1 MRRLVFYMMMT
12 TTTTM
17 MMMTMV
23 PMMSS
28 SSFSSLSLC
37 KTFFF
42 FFVVFCVLCCLCFV
56 WSPFSLLSFF
66 FFSGVAL
73 SFRSHKQAT
82 KKSDTYFSSQ
92 NQRSRLIRGVIN
104 SRVDRFDW
112 FLSLSLSLFLTH
124 THSQAFLSSSFPLHT
139 THTPSR
145 HHHQRAT
152 KREKE

>member
-1 MRRLVFYMMMT
+1 M
-12 TTTTM
+12 
-17 MMMTMV
+17 
-23 PMMSS
+23 
-28 SSFSSLSLC
+28 
-37 KTFFF
+37 
-42 FFVVFCVLCCLCFV
+42 

-92 NQRSRLIRGVIN
+92 HQRSRLIRGVIN

-152 KREKE
+152 KREKEKRESESEREYYPFFVLLFLFEKRINQIRERKGKG

>member
-1 MRRLVFYMMMT
+1 M
-12 TTTTM
+12 
-17 MMMTMV
+17 
-23 PMMSS
+23 
-28 SSFSSLSLC
+28 
-37 KTFFF
+37 
-42 FFVVFCVLCCLCFV
+42 

-73 SFRSHKQAT
+73 SFRSHTQAT
-82 KKSDTYFSSQ
+82 KKSDTYFSSPH
-92 NQRSRLIRGVIN
+92 QRSRLIRGVIN

-112 FLSLSLSLFLTH
+112 FLSLSLSLSLFLTH

-152 KREKE
+152 KREKEKRESESEREYYPFFVRVLLFLFEKRINQIRERKGKG

>member
-1 MRRLVFYMMMT
+1 MFCVVSILFA
-12 TTTTM
+12 
-17 MMMTMV
+17 
-23 PMMSS
+23 
-28 SSFSSLSLC
+28 
-37 KTFFF
+37 FFF
-42 FFVVFCVLCCLCFV
+42 LFFGG
-56 WSPFSLLSFF
+56 SLF
-66 FFSGVAL
+66 

-145 HHHQRAT
+145 HHQRAT
-152 KREKE
+152 KREKEKRESESEREYYPFFVRVLLFLFEKRINQIRERKGKG

>member
-1 MRRLVFYMMMT
+1 M
-12 TTTTM
+12 
-17 MMMTMV
+17 
-23 PMMSS
+23 
-28 SSFSSLSLC
+28 
-37 KTFFF
+37 
-42 FFVVFCVLCCLCFV
+42 LCCLCFV

-92 NQRSRLIRGVIN
+92 HQRSRLIRGVIN

-124 THSQAFLSSSFPLHT
+124 AHSQAFLSSSFPLHT

-152 KREKE
+152 KREKEKRESESEREYYPFFVRVLLFLFEKRINQIRERKGKG